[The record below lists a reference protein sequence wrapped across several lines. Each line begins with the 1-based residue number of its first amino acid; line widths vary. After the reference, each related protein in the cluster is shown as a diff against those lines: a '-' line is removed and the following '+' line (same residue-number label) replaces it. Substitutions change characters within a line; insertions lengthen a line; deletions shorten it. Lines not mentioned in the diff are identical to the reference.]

1 MIGKLRFLALA
12 LVAAALA
19 APLAQAS
26 SDPGFVRAYLQQLG
40 LSKAQAVSWTT
51 GVCSYRDKPASCELT
66 SAQAALASQRL
77 AQSMGAPPATRISYD
92 PTTGQVVREPSPSPN
107 PVDGANAIANGRY
120 QVYSEHLPS
129 QNRVDRLNATAV
141 ATSGGDGF
149 HWSDGGIGAGVTAG
163 ALLIGALGA
172 LALRRRRELA
182 RA

>member
-1 MIGKLRFLALA
+1 MIGKLKFVALVV
-12 LVAAALA
+12 VAAAFA

-26 SDPGFVRAYLQQLG
+26 SDPGFARAYLQQLG
-40 LSKAQAVSWTT
+40 LTKAQAVSWTT

-66 SAQAALASQRL
+66 SDQAALASQRL
-77 AQSMGAPPATRISYD
+77 AQSMGAPAAPRISYD
-92 PTTGQVVREPSPSPN
+92 PTTGQVVTEHSPSQN
-107 PVDGANAIANGRY
+107 QVDQANLADGAY

-129 QNRVDRLNATAV
+129 QNLVDRLNATPV

-149 HWSDGGIGAGVTAG
+149 RWSDGGIGAAVAAG
-163 ALLIGALGA
+163 ALLIGAAGA